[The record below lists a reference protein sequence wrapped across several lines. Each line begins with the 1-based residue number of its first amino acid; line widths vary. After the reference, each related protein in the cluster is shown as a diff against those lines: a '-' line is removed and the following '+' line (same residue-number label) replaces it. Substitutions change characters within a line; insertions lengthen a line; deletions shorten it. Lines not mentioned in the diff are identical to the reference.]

1 MEENQVRENIEDY
14 RFSFK
19 NLFSTLKEIL
29 VGGNN
34 LEENKILEEVAK
46 IKSQENSNRIQELCD
61 NLENHQTI
69 VKKSRRNTTNP
80 NINKTSEISM
90 NKNRTRKQGI
100 NIEIGEQNLSK
111 KMDEE
116 EKIQEF

>member
-19 NLFSTLKEIL
+19 KLFL
-29 VGGNN
+29 VFKDIFGGEKNA
-34 LEENKILEEVAK
+34 EDDKILEEVAK
-46 IKSQENSNRIQELCD
+46 IKAQESPRIKELCD

-69 VKKSRRNTTNP
+69 IKESRRKTTKP

-90 NKNRTRKQGI
+90 NKNKTK
-100 NIEIGEQNLSK
+100 EQNISK
-111 KMDEE
+111 EIDDD
-116 EKIQEF
+116 EKIQEI

>member
-19 NLFSTLKEIL
+19 KLFLVFKDIL
-29 VGGNN
+29 GGEKNA
-34 LEENKILEEVAK
+34 EDDKILEEVAK
-46 IKSQENSNRIQELCD
+46 IKAQD

-69 VKKSRRNTTNP
+69 VKKSRRGTTKS

-90 NKNRTRKQGI
+90 NKSKIKDQ
-100 NIEIGEQNLSK
+100 NIAKEIDN
-111 KMDEE
+111 D
-116 EKIQEF
+116 EKIQEI